1 MNLLTPKKR
10 VAVIFGGISPE
21 HDVSVLGA
29 EFFVKALKGSEY
41 VPIPVYITRSGAW
54 YIYSAKSSPADI
66 ANGSAVGVSTYPVR
80 LGCKSGFML
89 FGRILPVFA
98 AVPLLHGEGGEDGVV
113 QGVLKSAGID
123 YVGADT
129 VASSLAFNKAYTK
142 AIAETIGIPT
152 VPWIY
157 LNRRIDVSVLEELS
171 GKVESELSYP
181 VFVKPATLGSS
192 FGCASVYSKKELFE
206 AVKTAA
212 RLSDNKV
219 IVERMLESPR
229 ELEVAYFE
237 TKSEEIFTNPGE
249 INVENGFYSF
259 TEKYSRASRANV
271 SETASLSSADTE
283 LILGYSKALVRA
295 LGIRHI
301 SRIDFFMSGGKIYFN
316 EINTMPGMS
325 EASLYPR
332 LISRYGFSPQKMA
345 SELVNVAVKPYDRHL

>member
-21 HDVSVLGA
+21 HDVSIEGA
-29 EFFVKALKGSEY
+29 EFFVKALTGSEY

-54 YIYSAKSSPADI
+54 YIYSPRSSPVNI
-66 ANGSAVGVSTYPVR
+66 ANGGAVGVSTYPVR

-89 FGRILPVFA
+89 FGKILPVFA

-142 AIAETIGIPT
+142 TIAEALGIPT

-157 LNRRIDVSVLEELS
+157 LNRRIDAGVLDELVD
-171 GKVESELSYP
+171 KVEGELSYP

-192 FGCASVYSKKELFE
+192 FGCAAVYSKEELPG
-206 AVKTAA
+206 AVKAA
-212 RLSDNKV
+212 GRLSDNKV
-219 IVERMLESPR
+219 IVERMLEAPR

-237 TKSEEIFTNPGE
+237 AKCEEIFTNPGE
-249 INVENGFYSF
+249 INTKDGFYSF
-259 TEKYSRASRANV
+259 AEKYSRSSKASV
-271 SETASLSSADTE
+271 SEAAPLDDADTE
-283 LILGYSKALVRA
+283 LILGYSKSLVRA

-301 SRIDFFMSGGKIYFN
+301 SRIDFFMSRGKIYFN

-332 LISRYGFSPQKMA
+332 LISRYGFSPKEMA
-345 SELVNVAVKPYDRHL
+345 SELVGMAVKPYDRRV